1 MCSRWLDAHAGD
13 HAYAFAARKACAP
26 GPPVTSTGSNGF
38 VDPQVSLRWRDVI
51 ETVAVTS
58 QLRAPISVMIP
69 ASVAASGSQVAIVP
83 SDEPAPVEVMVPA
96 TGTTVMRWAQTWVRM
111 CAAGNLLRG
120 PLNDDER
127 ARTVYDLSAE
137 QLRNVRNAALS
148 GALARKAADLSV
160 ELSEA
165 CDVPSERIKTG
176 HEFTR
181 TAAMTDRCQRG
192 WEINPIPPTTV
203 QVLLASSD
211 AAPARPTRTRAAV
224 AA

>member
-1 MCSRWLDAHAGD
+1 
-13 HAYAFAARKACAP
+13 
-26 GPPVTSTGSNGF
+26 
-38 VDPQVSLRWRDVI
+38 
-51 ETVAVTS
+51 
-58 QLRAPISVMIP
+58 
-69 ASVAASGSQVAIVP
+69 
-83 SDEPAPVEVMVPA
+83 MVPA

-111 CAAGNLLRG
+111 CAAGDLLRG

-165 CDVPSERIKTG
+165 CDVPSERING

-181 TAAMTDRCQRG
+181 TAAMTDRCERG

-224 AA
+224 SCLGRRGSKFFIRRSRCSHARCPLLTS